1 MKKIECEDFWNGRG
15 SSMEMVLR
23 RGGGRGNDDDDDDD
37 RASLQSPPK
46 ESGIWSEFETFL
58 VDRKASSGYPPSRS
72 STDDDDDERE
82 KISIPSP
89 FHSQSSSS
97 ADEWILE
104 FDSCFA
110 FCSCSD
116 LQTTPL
122 LANFVLDAATSRPS
136 CPSPSLTSRLNDFAL
151 FGTAQIDLPLPL
163 NRMRARSPLSSS
175 TGAGLDDEEGRGWKA

>member
-1 MKKIECEDFWNGRG
+1 
-15 SSMEMVLR
+15 MEIVLR

-58 VDRKASSGYPPSRS
+58 VDRKASSDYPPSRS

-82 KISIPSP
+82 VFCSALDPFLQAISKISIPSP

-122 LANFVLDAATSRPS
+122 LANFILDAATSRPP

-163 NRMRARSPLSSS
+163 NRMRARSPLSCS